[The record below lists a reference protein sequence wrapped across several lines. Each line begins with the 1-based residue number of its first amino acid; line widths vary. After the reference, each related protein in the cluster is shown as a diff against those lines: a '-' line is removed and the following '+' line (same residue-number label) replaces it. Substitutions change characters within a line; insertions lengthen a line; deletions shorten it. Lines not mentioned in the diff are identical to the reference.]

1 MKKLKQKFMSITPEV
16 VDIPL
21 ISLSGAT
28 VKGMDNWAVEAMEES
43 VSDIN
48 EHLGRA
54 GASLRYVAL
63 QLTEIKKNVKAGNWK
78 AFLESGVLACS
89 PKYATDLVAA
99 HTKWLANADVE
110 DSVIA
115 QLTPRSLAAMANASD
130 SERQKV
136 FNLIENAGSKD
147 TITEAKVRAAM
158 KGKRAVKKKAH
169 MTFDERLE
177 KQITANAE
185 LIDMNKKLREEN
197 MNLRK
202 QLSSKLIDSNKWE
215 TIAKKR

>member
-1 MKKLKQKFMSITPEV
+1 MSITPEV

-28 VKGMDNWAVEAMEES
+28 IKGMDNWAVEAMEES
-43 VSDIN
+43 VGDIN

-63 QLTEIKKNVKAGNWK
+63 QLTEIKKNVKPGNWK

-99 HTKWLANADVE
+99 HTKWLANAEVE

-115 QLTPRSLAAMANASD
+115 QLTPRSLAAMANGSD

-136 FNLIENAGSKD
+136 FNLIENAGAKD
-147 TITEAKVRAAM
+147 SITEAKVRAAM
-158 KGKRAVKKKAH
+158 KGNKATKRKTP
-169 MTFDERLE
+169 MTIDQRLE
-177 KQITANAE
+177 RQMAANAE
-185 LIDMNKKLREEN
+185 LIDMNRRLREEN
-197 MNLRK
+197 TNLRK

-215 TIAKKR
+215 TLSKKG

>member
-1 MKKLKQKFMSITPEV
+1 MSVTPEV

-21 ISLSGAT
+21 VSLSGAT
-28 VKGMDNWAVEAMEES
+28 VKGMDSWAVEAMEDS
-43 VSDIN
+43 VGDIN
-48 EHLGRA
+48 EHLASA

-63 QLTEIKKNVKAGNWK
+63 QLSEIRKNIKPGNWK

-136 FNLIENAGSKD
+136 FKLIENAGAKES
-147 TITEAKVRAAM
+147 ITEAKVRAAM
-158 KGKRAVKKKAH
+158 KGRKAIKKKVP
-169 MTFDERLE
+169 MNFDERLE
-177 KQITANAE
+177 RQIAANAE
-185 LIDMNKKLREEN
+185 LMNINRKLREEN
-197 MNLRK
+197 TNLRK
-202 QLSSKLIDSNKWE
+202 QLSSKLVDGSRWE
-215 TIAKKR
+215 AAVKKR

>member
-1 MKKLKQKFMSITPEV
+1 MSITPEV

-21 ISLSGAT
+21 INLSGAT
-28 VKGMDNWAVEAMEES
+28 VKGMDSWAVEAMEES
-43 VSDIN
+43 VGDIN

-63 QLTEIKKNVKAGNWK
+63 QLTEIKKNIKVGNWK

-136 FNLIENAGSKD
+136 FKLIENAGAKD
-147 TITEAKVRAAM
+147 SITEAKVRATM
-158 KGKRAVKKKAH
+158 KGRKAAKKKAP
-169 MTFDERLE
+169 TTIDERVKKL
-177 KQITANAE
+177 ISANTE
-185 LIDMNKKLREEN
+185 LVNINKKLRKEN
-197 MNLRK
+197 TSLRK
-202 QLSSKLIDSNKWE
+202 QLSNKLINSGEWELLGKNKQ
-215 TIAKKR
+215 A

>member
-1 MKKLKQKFMSITPEV
+1 MSITPEV

-21 ISLSGAT
+21 ISLSSAT

-43 VSDIN
+43 VCDIN

-63 QLTEIKKNVKAGNWK
+63 QLTEIKKNVKPGNWK

-136 FNLIENAGSKD
+136 FKLIENAGAKD
-147 TITEAKVRAAM
+147 SITEAKVRAAI
-158 KGKRAVKKKAH
+158 KGKKVTKKKAP
-169 MTFDERLE
+169 TTIDERLE
-177 KQITANAE
+177 KQMTVNAE
-185 LIDMNKKLREEN
+185 LINTNRKLREEN
-197 MNLRK
+197 TNLRR
-202 QLSSKLIDSNKWE
+202 QLSSKLLNDSKWE
-215 TIAKKR
+215 TKSKRR

>member
-1 MKKLKQKFMSITPEV
+1 MSITPEV

-21 ISLSGAT
+21 VSLSGAT
-28 VKGMDNWAVEAMEES
+28 VKGMDSWAVEAMEES
-43 VSDIN
+43 VGDIN

-63 QLTEIKKNVKAGNWK
+63 QLSEIKRNVRTGNWK
-78 AFLESGVLACS
+78 AFLESGALACS

-136 FNLIENAGSKD
+136 FNLIGNAGAKES
-147 TITEAKVRAAM
+147 ITEAKVRAAM
-158 KGKRAVKKKAH
+158 KGKKALKKKAP
-169 MTFDERLE
+169 MSTDQRLE
-177 KQITANAE
+177 KQMTVNAE
-185 LIDMNKKLREEN
+185 LMDVNKRLREEN
-197 MNLRK
+197 ANLRR
-202 QLSSKLIDSNKWE
+202 QLSSKLINNNKWE
-215 TIAKKR
+215 DLPGKR